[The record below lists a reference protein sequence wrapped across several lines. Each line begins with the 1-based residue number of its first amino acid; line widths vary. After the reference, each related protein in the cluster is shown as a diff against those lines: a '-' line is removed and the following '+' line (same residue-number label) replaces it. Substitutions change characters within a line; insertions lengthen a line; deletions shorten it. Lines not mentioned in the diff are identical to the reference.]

1 VLTVAV
7 LGPVEVR
14 RDGVRVPIPGGKT
27 TELLVRLALLAGVR
41 VRTERLIDD
50 LWSDEGGGVG
60 RNTLQSKVSRLRRAL
75 GDPGLLTGD
84 PSGYTL
90 NLDPGSVAS
99 REARPV
105 RSSPSCRAWW
115 PTIRYARGCGRC

>member
-1 VLTVAV
+1 MSL
-7 LGPVEVR
+7 
-14 RDGVRVPIPGGKT
+14 
-27 TELLVRLALLAGVR
+27 

-50 LWSDEGGGVG
+50 LWSDAGRGVG

-90 NLDPGSVAS
+90 TIDPGSVDALEVLRLAQS
-99 REARPV
+99 AAALRAAGDARPPPV
-105 RSSPSCRAWW
+105 PARRTGDVPRRGAARRGDGAWVAPYRARLEE
-115 PTIRYARGCGRC
+115 TRLD